1 MRNFVILLTMC
12 GLAGCSTGPTL
23 EQLEEQALVTGDW
36 SLVEKREATIAR
48 RNLRSGIAC
57 PSGYIGYCQTRF
69 ASERCTCVEQRVM
82 STMLSGRR

>member
-1 MRNFVILLTMC
+1 MRNFVVLLALC
-12 GLAGCSTGPTL
+12 ALAGCSTGPTL

-57 PSGYIGYCQTRF
+57 PSGYIGYCQVRLG
-69 ASERCTCVEQRVM
+69 SERCTCVEQRGISM
-82 STMLSGRR
+82 MLSGRR